1 MDSVIYEDSP
11 YSNARQKGA
20 PAIALFP
27 VVIVILFCLFNGNI
41 TGVIGGF
48 AAGLLIGCYHWALFP
63 RKYQI
68 FDNKLRIVLGWR
80 FPFDI
85 PFDNLEI
92 AREPARTEW
101 LWGTS
106 LGFGIYS
113 REHTVQIVQK
123 GRALKYVNIS
133 PSDREK
139 FLGHLNKA
147 MDERKS
153 NKSEEN
159 LRRTR

>member
-1 MDSVIYEDSP
+1 MNSVIYEDSP

-20 PAIALFP
+20 LAFAMLP
-27 VVIVILFCLFNGNI
+27 VIIVILFCLFTGNI
-41 TGVIGGF
+41 IGVIGGF

-63 RKYQI
+63 RKYHI
-68 FDNKLRIVLGWR
+68 FDSKLRIVLGWR

-85 PFDNLEI
+85 PFDKLET
-92 AREPARTEW
+92 AREPSQTEW

-113 REHTVQIVQK
+113 REHNVQIVRK
-123 GRALKYVNIS
+123 GRAFKYININ
-133 PSDREK
+133 PCDREK
-139 FLGHLNKA
+139 FLGHLSKA
-147 MDERKS
+147 MDEWKS
-153 NKSEEN
+153 SRSEEN